1 MLTKLLEGDKGP
13 VKDEGRK
20 RTVRRSRGGVAGGR
34 AGSRGE
40 PRSYREVHSK
50 AGEAAICAAIV
61 YTKQRSDLLP

>member
-13 VKDEGRK
+13 VKAEGRK

-40 PRSYREVHSK
+40 PRSIAMHSK
-50 AGEAAICAAIV
+50 AGKAAICAAIV

>member
-40 PRSYREVHSK
+40 PRSYRDVHSK
-50 AGEAAICAAIV
+50 AGEAAI
-61 YTKQRSDLLP
+61 

>member
-20 RTVRRSRGGVAGGR
+20 RTVRRSRAGVAEGR

-40 PRSYREVHSK
+40 PRRIAMHSK
-50 AGEAAICAAIV
+50 AGEAAI
-61 YTKQRSDLLP
+61 